1 MEPRQVRNE
10 NLFTIWSYDGMMVYE
25 SIILKPQKTSIQDVS
40 LERADMEQFI
50 KLSCQVARF
59 LL

>member
-25 SIILKPQKTSIQDVS
+25 SIIEATEDFNPRRIIGEGGYGTVYKAEL
-40 LERADMEQFI
+40 
-50 KLSCQVARF
+50 
-59 LL
+59 